1 MILNAFKSSLKK
13 YTVAFYN
20 IENLFDIYN
29 DKVTRDNDLL
39 PNATRRWTVKRYQ
52 NKIKKL
58 SFAISNIGKEE
69 TQIPPA
75 IIGLA
80 EVENEAVLNDLV
92 TFKHLEDYNYKF
104 VHYNSPDERG
114 IDVALL
120 YNEDVFKVA
129 YSKTYTL
136 EIFDENGVQDFTRDI
151 LVVSGLLDGLELH
164 LIINHWPSR
173 RLGENSSEY
182 KRVIAA
188 SKVEDIITELK
199 EKDPNAKVIVMGDFN
214 DDPSSKS
221 INQLVASHNLY
232 NPMDTLFDLNRGTT
246 VHNDT
251 WNLFDQFLIT
261 PNLFERKKEALRF
274 YKANIFDADF
284 LKQREGHYE
293 GSPFRTYAG
302 KKYLG
307 GYSDH
312 FPIYMTLI
320 KK

>member
-1 MILNAFKSSLKK
+1 LILNAFKSSLKK

-69 TQIPPA
+69 TQMPPA

-92 TFKHLEDYNYKF
+92 TFKYLEDYNYKF

-120 YNEDVFKVA
+120 YNADVFKVA

-312 FPIYMTLI
+312 FPVYMTLI